1 MGEDQ
6 TTTQKLLSSLTRHSN
21 AGAVLILGL
30 GCENNNLSVF
40 KNFLDLSDER
50 LMFLNTQDVEDELEA
65 GYGIIDTLLNL
76 ANQARRESVPLSK
89 LRIDLSAAVQTVC
102 QA

>member
-89 LRIDLSAAVQTVC
+89 LRIGLKCGGVC

>member
-89 LRIDLSAAVQTVC
+89 LRIEA
-102 QA
+102 